1 MTRVTMNTIITNQDL
16 SGSIATGLF
25 NRDVAPIISHGL
37 HDSNKGK
44 VHIEIGFKTRV
55 LYQ

>member
-1 MTRVTMNTIITNQDL
+1 MTRVIMNTIITNQDL

-25 NRDVAPIISHGL
+25 NRDLTPIISHGL
-37 HDSNKGK
+37 HDSGKGK